1 MHIYRIIISGLTEL
15 DALRQKS
22 WEFSPAFPTFLFL
35 SLTTMDATAAAA
47 GADEGVRRL
56 VITEL
61 VMENFKSYGG
71 RQRVGYVRVFFLPRV
86 LNICDGLQCMWHLV
100 YIMFKLE

>member
-1 MHIYRIIISGLTEL
+1 M
-15 DALRQKS
+15 
-22 WEFSPAFPTFLFL
+22 
-35 SLTTMDATAAAA
+35 
-47 GADEGVRRL
+47 